1 MAGQSG
7 EERKKLESTYSH
19 PPPPSP
25 YLSPSPFSFKLSS
38 LETSTCLSE
47 TLKAA
52 EIMQSA
58 QTFAQEFKITR
69 YHQLA
74 AGRSINVC
82 ICMKEDFS
90 PKGLFSIS

>member
-7 EERKKLESTYSH
+7 GERKKLESTYSH

-38 LETSTCLSE
+38 LKTSTCLSE

-58 QTFAQEFKITR
+58 QTFPQEFKKT
-69 YHQLA
+69 HDLHNTLPS
-74 AGRSINVC
+74 GTINSLLIGALMC
-82 ICMKEDFS
+82 IFV
-90 PKGLFSIS
+90 